1 VDLGEF
7 LVHKEC
13 THAPATRALELRQLI
28 LMEDVSHSPT
38 PKPQSPIPNLI
49 PPRRRLACGPLTS
62 GIKSRHYMRLARFR
76 NSSDSVDIAPGLGV
90 VEGDGLRDVSAA
102 LDVLPAYR
110 YPLPAGDPL
119 IANFSAISD
128 RIRALLPA
136 APAVPLADVTLLSPV
151 ANPGKIVAAPVNY
164 EKHLDEVSGDGGLHH
179 QNQ

>member
-1 VDLGEF
+1 MTLLGRNEDHHARTDRLNALRRLDLRMAFDDEVEVLADLVVMQWRCGALRVRHHAGQHVVDLGEF

-76 NSSDSVDIAPGLGV
+76 NSSDSVDIA
-90 VEGDGLRDVSAA
+90 
-102 LDVLPAYR
+102 
-110 YPLPAGDPL
+110 
-119 IANFSAISD
+119 
-128 RIRALLPA
+128 
-136 APAVPLADVTLLSPV
+136 
-151 ANPGKIVAAPVNY
+151 
-164 EKHLDEVSGDGGLHH
+164 
-179 QNQ
+179 